1 MSVYERIAQLGI
13 TLPEVTPPVAAFVPF
28 VRSGNQIFVSGHIAK
43 ENGKPWVGQLGLN
56 ITTELGNRAARSV
69 AIDLLATLNLAV
81 GDLNK
86 IKRIVKLM
94 ALVNSA
100 PTFTE
105 QHLVANG
112 ASELL
117 AEVFGQSGTHARSAF
132 GAAQLPFGSC
142 VEIDLIAEVRDM
154 TPTKSYPYAVVNV
167 FTTEPLSGNS
177 LAVFPDGASEFD
189 TDP

>member
-1 MSVYERIAQLGI
+1 MSVYEKLAQLGI

-56 ITTELGNRAARSV
+56 ITTELGIRAARGI

-86 IKRIVKLM
+86 ISRIIKLM
-94 ALVNSA
+94 VLVNSA
-100 PTFTE
+100 PTFIE

-117 AEVFGQSGTHARSAF
+117 AQVFGKDGMHARSAF
-132 GAAQLPFGSC
+132 GAAQAPFGSC
-142 VEIDLIAEVRDM
+142 MEIDLIAEVR
-154 TPTKSYPYAVVNV
+154 
-167 FTTEPLSGNS
+167 EQ
-177 LAVFPDGASEFD
+177 
-189 TDP
+189 